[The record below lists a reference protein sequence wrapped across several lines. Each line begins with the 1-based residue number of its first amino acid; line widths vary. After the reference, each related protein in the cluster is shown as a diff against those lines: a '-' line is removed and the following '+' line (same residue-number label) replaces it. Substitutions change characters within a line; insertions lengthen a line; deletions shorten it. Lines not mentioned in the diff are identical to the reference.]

1 MLQIQG
7 RNVFTR
13 LDEST
18 LQTMADQTGGR
29 YFNAQTETDLR
40 AVYDDLSREHVIEN
54 KKTEVTFAFAAA
66 ALVLSMM
73 AGGLGLV
80 WFNRLP

>member
-13 LDEST
+13 LDEET
-18 LQTMADQTGGR
+18 LKGMADATGGH
-29 YFNAQTETDLR
+29 YFNAQDESDLR
-40 AVYDDLSREHVIEN
+40 QIYDDLARERVVEN
-54 KKTEVTFAFAAA
+54 KQTEITFAFAGA
-66 ALVLSMM
+66 ALALSML